1 MFGKNS
7 STSEIQLMAELRKAT
22 ISFIIAV
29 RRSVRMKQLSSHWTD
44 FHVIWH
50 LIIFRKSVEII
61 HVSLKSDKKTGT
73 LHENL
78 CTLTIIPL
86 SFGPRMRNVSDGSCR
101 ENQDTHSVFSVFF
114 FGLTVFSIRFE
125 CYANWAD
132 AYKESLFFPENRT
145 VYEVE
150 WKNTVKKG
158 RPQMAV

>member
-1 MFGKNS
+1 MFQM
-7 STSEIQLMAELRKAT
+7 E
-22 ISFIIAV
+22 V
-29 RRSVRMKQLSSHWTD
+29 
-44 FHVIWH
+44 
-50 LIIFRKSVEII
+50 VEKIKI
-61 HVSLKSDKKTGT
+61 HILCSL
-73 LHENL
+73 
-78 CTLTIIPL
+78 
-86 SFGPRMRNVSDGSCR
+86 F
-101 ENQDTHSVFSVFF
+101 FF